1 MVSGERAVAEEDRA
15 RTPAPRPA
23 GEASERPQAA
33 LAKAGNAANGKVG
46 PWLRE
51 HAQAAIEALAA
62 TPPDFPTALTTL
74 NGFSTDDIVKVLRG
88 TTAKNRKELGQLLEG
103 GSAPAVDVPRLSLA
117 LKMASVP
124 GAAAARAER
133 LHDMIRGGELS
144 EAYELLNGLAV
155 ADQEKTLA
163 MLDKAHWQSLAGG
176 LGTAVGVDVPWLGTL
191 LSGVMGSPVTS
202 ATTTFSWLNGQE
214 AAAGAAWAAEQPDD
228 RLTFMLRPRTLKAAG
243 EVGAD
248 RIRAM
253 LTAGQVK
260 RLGDE
265 VEPKQAAKV
274 ESALAGVPI
283 DQKNAI
289 REFLGIPAPTL
300 PEATSGPT
308 SEKATATAAAKS
320 TTFIEGSSQNLTGM
334 SYPELL
340 AAMQTVRVFG
350 VTVAAAHPRMA
361 AALLRADAT
370 AREKITATEGRP
382 MEASDWG
389 ITDMGGLQ
397 AGEHG
402 LHTYGLAIDV
412 NYATMPYLMNES
424 GEKALDAKLAP
435 IYHRISWLMLGR
447 ASTIPSGGAASY
459 DAHKEEA
466 KAMHDYFALAKDSA
480 ALQVR
485 LQDSKDVSLRG
496 VFDDPPPPVGE
507 RAGRLRE
514 LIAADHA
521 QLTARPEANPNWKP
535 NPKSKKPISE
545 QKPNMMDAPF
555 GPDEGHGDP
564 ADRTFTI
571 RKEIVE
577 AIRASDP
584 AMKWGGTDLGG
595 ENGDLMHFEI
605 NSGITKDDNGAYRWK
620 KKQG

>member
-1 MVSGERAVAEEDRA
+1 MAGERAVAEDERA

-23 GEASERPQAA
+23 GDESAQPQAA

-51 HAQAAIEALAA
+51 HAGAAIEALAA
-62 TPPDFPTALTTL
+62 KPPDFPTALTVL

-88 TTAKNRKELGQLLEG
+88 TSAKNRKELGDLLG
-103 GSAPAVDVPRLSLA
+103 GSSAPAVDVPRLSLA

-133 LHDMIRGGELS
+133 LHDMIRGDDLQA
-144 EAYELLNGLAV
+144 AYELLNGLSV
-155 ADQEKTLA
+155 ADQENALA
-163 MLDKAHWQSLAGG
+163 MLGKAHWQSLANG
-176 LGTAVGVDVPWLGTL
+176 LGTAVGVDTPWLGTL
-191 LSGVMGSPVTS
+191 LSGVSGTPVTS
-202 ATTTFSWLNGQE
+202 AMTSYSWLNGQE

-228 RLTFMLRPRTLKAAG
+228 RLAFMLKKLKAAG
-243 EVGAD
+243 QVGAD
-248 RIRAM
+248 RLRAM

-260 RLGDE
+260 RIGGE
-265 VEPKQAAKV
+265 VEPAQAAKV
-274 ESALAGVPI
+274 ESALAGIPI

-289 REFLGIPAPTL
+289 REYLGIPAPTI
-300 PEATSGPT
+300 PEATAGPT
-308 SEKATATAAAKS
+308 SEKATAKAAANS
-320 TTFIEGSSQNLTGM
+320 TNFIEGSSQNLTGM

-340 AAMQTVRVFG
+340 ASMQTVRAFG
-350 VTVAAAHPRMA
+350 VTVAAVHPRMA
-361 AALLRADAT
+361 AALLKADAS

-389 ITDMGGLQ
+389 ITDIGGLQ

-402 LHTYGLAIDV
+402 LHTFGLAIDV

-424 GEKALDAKLAP
+424 GEKALDLKLAP
-435 IYHRISWLMLGR
+435 IYQRISWLMLGR
-447 ASTIPSGGAASY
+447 ASTIPAGGTASY

-466 KAMHDYFALAKDSA
+466 KAMRDYFALAKDSA
-480 ALQVR
+480 ALQAR
-485 LQDSKDVSLRG
+485 LHDSKDVSIRG
-496 VFDDPPPPVGE
+496 VFGDPPPPAGE
-507 RAGRLRE
+507 REARLRE

-521 QLTARPEANPNWKP
+521 QLTAKPEANPNWKP
-535 NPKSKKPISE
+535 NPKLKKPVSE

-577 AIRASDP
+577 AIRAADP

-605 NSGITKDDNGAYRWK
+605 NSGIGRDANNFYTWK